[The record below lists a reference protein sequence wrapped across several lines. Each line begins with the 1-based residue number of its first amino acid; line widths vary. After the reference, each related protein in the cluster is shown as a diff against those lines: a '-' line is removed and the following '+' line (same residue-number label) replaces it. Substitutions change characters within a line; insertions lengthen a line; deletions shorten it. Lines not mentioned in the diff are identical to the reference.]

1 MMDSDGNAISVL
13 EEALGE
19 KRPARSIWE
28 KYICCCIYREKWNGV
43 EK

>member
-28 KYICCCIYREKWNGV
+28 KYFCCCFYSKLLITFRG
-43 EK
+43 